1 MMKKMKMSREMTNKE
16 VARLL
21 KEVSA
26 ALEVKGGN
34 RFKIAA
40 YDRVATAI
48 EHATSEVKDLWD
60 DHKLQEIPGIGVN
73 LAAHLDELFRTG
85 KVKHFER
92 IFKNLPPAM
101 FEFLEIPGVGAKT
114 AFKLAKE
121 LKIKEAK
128 TALSRLKKALKEGKI
143 RAIEGFGEQSEKDL
157 LEGLGSLKKRSERML
172 LPFAWELAQKVIKYL
187 TEVKIGLRIDPL
199 GSLRRMAA
207 TVGDVDLAMATNQ
220 PKKAIK
226 KFISFPEAKEVVV
239 AGGNTARIIH
249 RHGSQIDLKTMKP
262 QAYGA
267 LLQHFTGSKQHNI
280 HLREIAQKK
289 GLSLSEYGIKKG
301 GKVKKYA
308 TEEEFYQAL
317 GMAWIPPE
325 LREDTGEIEAAQKRE
340 LPQLVELKDIKGDLH
355 VHSNFPIEPS
365 HDEGADSFEVLLNK
379 AQELGYQYLGLSEH
393 NPSSSQH
400 SSKQI
405 INLLKRKKDE
415 IDKLNYSRVKKLSV
429 YAINSLE
436 IDIKPDG
443 SLALPEEALKY
454 LDFAIVSVHA
464 SFRMSRQEMT
474 KRVLASLVHPKIK
487 ILGHPTGRKLGERE
501 GYELDWEKI
510 FAFCL
515 KNNKY
520 LEINAWPNRLDLPDT
535 LVREAVKSRV
545 KMVINTDA
553 HAVDQLDLMPYGV
566 AVARR
571 GWATK
576 NDILNTMS
584 YNELKKALNFEGES
598 LIVKKEQLKTPKVE
612 I

>member
-1 MMKKMKMSREMTNKE
+1 MMEKMKMSREMTNKE

-60 DHKLQEIPGIGVN
+60 DNKLQEIPGIGVN
-73 LAAHLDELFRTG
+73 LSAYLDELFRKG
-85 KVKHFER
+85 KVAHFER
-92 IFKNLPPAM
+92 IFRNLPPAM
-101 FEFLEIPGVGAKT
+101 FEFLEIPGIGSKT
-114 AFKLAKE
+114 AYKLCRE

-128 TALSRLKKALKEGKI
+128 TALPRLKEALKAGKI
-143 RAIEGFGEQSEKDL
+143 RLIEGFGEQSEKDI
-157 LEGLGSLKKRSERML
+157 LEGLESLKKHSERML
-172 LPFAWELAQKVIKYL
+172 LPFAWELAQKVIEYL
-187 TEVKIGLRIDPL
+187 ARGKIGVRIKPL

-207 TVGDVDLAMATNQ
+207 TVGDIDLAVATTQ
-220 PKKAIK
+220 PKKAIER
-226 KFISFPEAKEVVV
+226 FVSFPEVKEVVV
-239 AGGNTARIIH
+239 SGGNTARIIH
-249 RHGSQIDLKTMKP
+249 HNGRQIDLKTMNP

-301 GKVKKYA
+301 GKIKKYA
-308 TEEEFYQAL
+308 AEETFYQAL

-325 LREDTGEIEAAQKRE
+325 LREDTGEIEAAQKKE

-365 HDEGADSFEVLLNK
+365 HDEGADTFEVLLNK
-379 AQELGYQYLGLSEH
+379 AQELGYEYLGLSEH

-400 SSKQI
+400 SSKQVI
-405 INLLKRKKDE
+405 ELLKRKKEE

-429 YAINSLE
+429 YALNSLE

-443 SLALPEEALKY
+443 SLALPEKALKY
-454 LDFAIVSVHA
+454 LDFAIA
-464 SFRMSRQEMT
+464 SIHSSFKMSRQEMT
-474 KRVLASLVHPKIK
+474 RRVLTSLAHPKIK
-487 ILGHPTGRKLGERE
+487 ILGHPTGRKIGERE

-535 LVREAVKSRV
+535 LVREAVKIGV

-553 HAVDQLDLMPYGV
+553 HAVGQLDLMPYGV

-576 NDILNTMS
+576 NDIINTMG
-584 YNELKKALNFEGES
+584 YNELKKALNFEGR
-598 LIVKKEQLKTPKVE
+598 
-612 I
+612 

>member
-1 MMKKMKMSREMTNKE
+1 MMEKMKMSREMTNKE

-60 DHKLQEIPGIGVN
+60 DNKLQEIPGIGVN
-73 LAAHLDELFRTG
+73 LSAYLDELFRKG
-85 KVKHFER
+85 KVAHFER
-92 IFKNLPPAM
+92 IFRNLPPAM
-101 FEFLEIPGVGAKT
+101 FEFLEIPGIGSKT
-114 AFKLAKE
+114 AYKLCRE

-128 TALSRLKKALKEGKI
+128 TALPRLKEALKAGKI
-143 RAIEGFGEQSEKDL
+143 RLIEGFGEQSEKDI
-157 LEGLGSLKKRSERML
+157 LEGLESLKKRSERML
-172 LPFAWELAQKVIKYL
+172 LPFAWELAQKVIEYL
-187 TEVKIGLRIDPL
+187 ARGKIGVRIKPL

-207 TVGDVDLAMATNQ
+207 TVGDIDLAVATTQ
-220 PKKAIK
+220 PKKAIER
-226 KFISFPEAKEVVV
+226 FVSFPEVKEVVV
-239 AGGNTARIIH
+239 SGGNTARIIH
-249 RHGSQIDLKTMKP
+249 HNGRQIDLKTMNP

-301 GKVKKYA
+301 GKIKKYA
-308 TEEEFYQAL
+308 AEETFYQAL

-325 LREDTGEIEAAQKRE
+325 LREDTGEIEAAQKKE

-365 HDEGADSFEVLLNK
+365 HDEGADTFEVLLNK
-379 AQELGYQYLGLSEH
+379 AQELGYEYLGLSEH

-400 SSKQI
+400 SSKQVI
-405 INLLKRKKDE
+405 ELLKRKKEE

-429 YAINSLE
+429 YALNSLE

-443 SLALPEEALKY
+443 SLALPEKALKY
-454 LDFAIVSVHA
+454 LDFAIA
-464 SFRMSRQEMT
+464 SIHSSFKMSRQEMT
-474 KRVLASLVHPKIK
+474 RRVLTSLAHPKIK
-487 ILGHPTGRKLGERE
+487 ILGHPTGRKIGERE

-535 LVREAVKSRV
+535 LVREAVKIGV

-553 HAVDQLDLMPYGV
+553 HAVGQLNLMPYGV

-576 NDILNTMS
+576 NDIINTMG
-584 YNELKKALNFEGES
+584 YNELKKALNFEGR
-598 LIVKKEQLKTPKVE
+598 
-612 I
+612 

>member
-1 MMKKMKMSREMTNKE
+1 MMEKMKMSREMTNKE

-60 DHKLQEIPGIGVN
+60 DNKLQEIPGIGVN
-73 LAAHLDELFRTG
+73 LSAYLDELFRKG
-85 KVKHFER
+85 KVAHFER
-92 IFKNLPPAM
+92 IFRNLPPAM
-101 FEFLEIPGVGAKT
+101 FEFLEIPGIGSKT
-114 AFKLAKE
+114 AYKLCRE

-128 TALSRLKKALKEGKI
+128 TALPRLKEALKAGKI
-143 RAIEGFGEQSEKDL
+143 RLIEGFGEQSEKDI
-157 LEGLGSLKKRSERML
+157 LEGLESLKKRSERML
-172 LPFAWELAQKVIKYL
+172 LPFAWELAQKVIEYL
-187 TEVKIGLRIDPL
+187 ARGKIGVRIKPL

-207 TVGDVDLAMATNQ
+207 TVGDIDLAVATTQ
-220 PKKAIK
+220 PKKAIER
-226 KFISFPEAKEVVV
+226 FVSFPEVKEVVV
-239 AGGNTARIIH
+239 SGGNTARIIH
-249 RHGSQIDLKTMKP
+249 HNGRQIDLKTMNP

-301 GKVKKYA
+301 GKIKKYA
-308 TEEEFYQAL
+308 AEETFYQAL

-325 LREDTGEIEAAQKRE
+325 LREDTGEIEAAQKKE

-365 HDEGADSFEVLLNK
+365 HDEGADTFEVLLNK
-379 AQELGYQYLGLSEH
+379 AQELGYEYLGLSEH

-400 SSKQI
+400 SSKQVI
-405 INLLKRKKDE
+405 ELLKRKKEE

-429 YAINSLE
+429 YALNSLE

-443 SLALPEEALKY
+443 SLALPEKALKY
-454 LDFAIVSVHA
+454 LDFAIA
-464 SFRMSRQEMT
+464 SIHSSFKMSRQEMT
-474 KRVLASLVHPKIK
+474 RRVLTSLAHPKIK
-487 ILGHPTGRKLGERE
+487 ILGHPTGRKIGERE

-535 LVREAVKSRV
+535 LVREAVKIGV
-545 KMVINTDA
+545 KMVINTDT
-553 HAVDQLDLMPYGV
+553 HAVGQLDLMPYGV

-576 NDILNTMS
+576 NDIINTMG
-584 YNELKKALNFEGES
+584 YNELKKALNFEGR
-598 LIVKKEQLKTPKVE
+598 
-612 I
+612 

>member
-1 MMKKMKMSREMTNKE
+1 MMEKMKMSREMTNKE

-60 DHKLQEIPGIGVN
+60 DNKLQEIPGIGVN
-73 LAAHLDELFRTG
+73 LSAYLDELFRKG
-85 KVKHFER
+85 KVAHFER
-92 IFKNLPPAM
+92 IFRNLPPAM
-101 FEFLEIPGVGAKT
+101 FEFLEIPGIGSKT
-114 AFKLAKE
+114 AYKLCRE

-128 TALSRLKKALKEGKI
+128 TALPRLKEALKAGKI
-143 RAIEGFGEQSEKDL
+143 RLIEGFGEQSEKDI
-157 LEGLGSLKKRSERML
+157 LEGLESLKKRSERML
-172 LPFAWELAQKVIKYL
+172 LPFAWELAQKVIEYL
-187 TEVKIGLRIDPL
+187 ARGKIGVRIKPL

-207 TVGDVDLAMATNQ
+207 TVGDIDLAVATTQ
-220 PKKAIK
+220 PKKAIER
-226 KFISFPEAKEVVV
+226 FVSFPEVKEVVV
-239 AGGNTARIIH
+239 SGGNTARIIH
-249 RHGSQIDLKTMKP
+249 HNGRQIDLKTMNP

-301 GKVKKYA
+301 GKIKKYA
-308 TEEEFYQAL
+308 AEETFYQAL

-325 LREDTGEIEAAQKRE
+325 LREDTGEIEAAQKKE

-365 HDEGADSFEVLLNK
+365 HDEGADTFEVLLNK
-379 AQELGYQYLGLSEH
+379 AQELGYEYLGLSEH

-400 SSKQI
+400 SSKQVI
-405 INLLKRKKDE
+405 ELLKRKKEE

-429 YAINSLE
+429 YALNSLE

-443 SLALPEEALKY
+443 SLALPEKALKY
-454 LDFAIVSVHA
+454 LDFAIA
-464 SFRMSRQEMT
+464 SIHSSFKMSRQEMT
-474 KRVLASLVHPKIK
+474 RRVLTSLAHPKIK
-487 ILGHPTGRKLGERE
+487 ILGHPTGRKIGERE
-501 GYELDWEKI
+501 GSELDWEKI

-535 LVREAVKSRV
+535 LVREAVKIGV

-553 HAVDQLDLMPYGV
+553 HAVGQLDLMPYGV

-576 NDILNTMS
+576 NDIINTMG
-584 YNELKKALNFEGES
+584 YNELKKALNFEGR
-598 LIVKKEQLKTPKVE
+598 
-612 I
+612 

>member
-1 MMKKMKMSREMTNKE
+1 MMEKMKMSREMTNKE

-60 DHKLQEIPGIGVN
+60 DNKLQEIPGIGAN
-73 LAAHLDELFRTG
+73 LSAHLDELFRKG
-85 KVKHFER
+85 KVAHFER
-92 IFKNLPPAM
+92 IFRNLPPAM
-101 FEFLEIPGVGAKT
+101 FEFLEIPGIGSKT
-114 AFKLAKE
+114 AYKLCRE

-128 TALSRLKKALKEGKI
+128 TALPRLKEALKAGKI
-143 RAIEGFGEQSEKDL
+143 RLIEGFGEQSEKDI
-157 LEGLGSLKKRSERML
+157 LEGLESLKKRSERML
-172 LPFAWELAQKVIKYL
+172 LPFAWELAQKVIEYL
-187 TEVKIGLRIDPL
+187 ARGKIGVRIKPL

-207 TVGDVDLAMATNQ
+207 TVGDIDLAVATTQ
-220 PKKAIK
+220 PKKAIER
-226 KFISFPEAKEVVV
+226 FVSFPEVKEVVV
-239 AGGNTARIIH
+239 SGGNTARIIH
-249 RHGSQIDLKTMKP
+249 HNGRQIDLKTMNP

-301 GKVKKYA
+301 GKIKKYA
-308 TEEEFYQAL
+308 AEETFYQAL

-325 LREDTGEIEAAQKRE
+325 LREDTGEIEAAQKKE

-365 HDEGADSFEVLLNK
+365 HDEGADTFEVLLNK
-379 AQELGYQYLGLSEH
+379 AQELGYEYLGLSEH

-400 SSKQI
+400 SSKQVI
-405 INLLKRKKDE
+405 ELLKRKKEE

-429 YAINSLE
+429 YALNSLE

-443 SLALPEEALKY
+443 SLALPEKALKY
-454 LDFAIVSVHA
+454 LDFAIA
-464 SFRMSRQEMT
+464 SIHSSFKMSRQEMT
-474 KRVLASLVHPKIK
+474 RRVLTSLAHPKIK
-487 ILGHPTGRKLGERE
+487 ILGHPTGRKIGERE

-535 LVREAVKSRV
+535 LVREAVKIGV

-553 HAVDQLDLMPYGV
+553 HAVGQLDLMPYGV

-576 NDILNTMS
+576 NDIINTMG
-584 YNELKKALNFEGES
+584 YNELKKALNFEGR
-598 LIVKKEQLKTPKVE
+598 
-612 I
+612 

>member
-1 MMKKMKMSREMTNKE
+1 MKMSREMTNKE

-34 RFKIAA
+34 SFKIAA
-40 YDRVATAI
+40 YDRVSVAI

-60 DHKLQEIPGIGVN
+60 DKKLQEIPGIGVN

-92 IFKNLPPAM
+92 IFGNLPPAM
-101 FEFLEIPGVGAKT
+101 FEFLEIPGVGPKT
-114 AFKLAKE
+114 AHKLAQE
-121 LKIKEAK
+121 LEIKEAK
-128 TALSRLKKALKEGKI
+128 TAIPRLKKALKAGKL
-143 RAIEGFGEQSEKDL
+143 RKIEGFGEQSEKDI
-157 LEGLGSLKKRSERML
+157 LEGLKSLKKRSERML
-172 LPFAWELAQKVIKYL
+172 LPFAWELAQKVIEYL
-187 TEVKIGLRIDPL
+187 SEAKISFKIDPL
-199 GSLRRMAA
+199 GSLRRMTA
-207 TVGDVDLAMATNQ
+207 TVGDIDLAVATRE

-226 KFISFPEAKEVVV
+226 RFVSFPEVKEVVV

-249 RHGSQIDLKTMKP
+249 RNGRQIDLKTMNP

-289 GLSLSEYGIKKG
+289 GLSLSEYGIKKSN
-301 GKVKKYA
+301 KIKKYE

-317 GMAWIPPE
+317 GMSWIPPE
-325 LREDTGEIEAAQKRE
+325 LREDTGEIEAAQERKLPE
-340 LPQLVELKDIKGDLH
+340 LIKKEDILGDLH
-355 VHSNFPIEPS
+355 VHSAFPIEPS
-365 HDEGADSFEVLLNK
+365 HDLGADSFKVLLERAAK
-379 AQELGYQYLGLSEH
+379 LDYQYLGLSEH
-393 NPSSSQH
+393 NPSSSRH
-400 SSKQI
+400 TSKQV
-405 INLLKRKKDE
+405 INLLKRKKEE
-415 IDKLNYSRVKKLSV
+415 IDKLNYSRVKKIPV

-443 SLALPEEALKY
+443 SLALPEEAFKY
-454 LDFAIVSVHA
+454 LDFAIA
-464 SFRMSRQEMT
+464 SIHSSFKMPRREMT
-474 KRVLASLVHPKIK
+474 KRILASLVHPKIK
-487 ILGHPTGRKLGERE
+487 ILGHPTGRKIGERE

-510 FAFCL
+510 FTFCL

-535 LVREAVKSRV
+535 LVREAVKTGV

-553 HAVDQLDLMPYGV
+553 HTVDQLDLMPYGV

-576 NDILNTMS
+576 NDIINTMS
-584 YNELKKALNFEGES
+584 YNELKKALNFEGR
-598 LIVKKEQLKTPKVE
+598 
-612 I
+612 

>member
-1 MMKKMKMSREMTNKE
+1 MMEKMKMSREMTNKE

-60 DHKLQEIPGIGVN
+60 DNKLQEIPGIGVN
-73 LAAHLDELFRTG
+73 LSAYLDELFRKG
-85 KVKHFER
+85 KVAHFER
-92 IFKNLPPAM
+92 IFRNLPPAM
-101 FEFLEIPGVGAKT
+101 FEFLEIPGIGSKT
-114 AFKLAKE
+114 AYKLCRE

-128 TALSRLKKALKEGKI
+128 TALPRLKEALKAGKI
-143 RAIEGFGEQSEKDL
+143 RLIEGFGEQSEKDI
-157 LEGLGSLKKRSERML
+157 LEGLESLKKRSERML
-172 LPFAWELAQKVIKYL
+172 LPFAWELAQKVIEYL
-187 TEVKIGLRIDPL
+187 ARGKIGVRIEPL

-207 TVGDVDLAMATNQ
+207 TVGDIDLAVATTQ
-220 PKKAIK
+220 PKKAIER
-226 KFISFPEAKEVVV
+226 FVSFPEVKEVVV
-239 AGGNTARIIH
+239 SGGNTARIIH
-249 RHGSQIDLKTMKP
+249 HNGRQIDLKTMNP

-301 GKVKKYA
+301 GKIKKYA
-308 TEEEFYQAL
+308 AEETFYQAL

-325 LREDTGEIEAAQKRE
+325 LREDTGEIEAALKKE

-365 HDEGADSFEVLLNK
+365 HDEGADTFEVLLNK
-379 AQELGYQYLGLSEH
+379 AQELGYEYLGLSEH

-400 SSKQI
+400 SSKQVI
-405 INLLKRKKDE
+405 ELLKRKKEE

-429 YAINSLE
+429 YALNSLE

-443 SLALPEEALKY
+443 SLALPEKALKY
-454 LDFAIVSVHA
+454 LDFAIA
-464 SFRMSRQEMT
+464 SIHSSFKMSRQEMT
-474 KRVLASLVHPKIK
+474 RRVLTSLAHPKIK
-487 ILGHPTGRKLGERE
+487 ILGHPTGRKIGERE

-535 LVREAVKSRV
+535 LVREAVKIGV

-553 HAVDQLDLMPYGV
+553 HAVGQLDLMPYGV

-576 NDILNTMS
+576 NDIINTMG
-584 YNELKKALNFEGES
+584 YNELKKALNFEGR
-598 LIVKKEQLKTPKVE
+598 
-612 I
+612 

>member
-1 MMKKMKMSREMTNKE
+1 MMKKMRMSREMTNKE
-16 VARLL
+16 VGRLL
-21 KEVSA
+21 REVAA

-60 DHKLQEIPGIGVN
+60 DNKLQEIPGIGVN
-73 LAAHLDELFRTG
+73 LSAHLDELFRTG
-85 KVKHFER
+85 KVVHFEH
-92 IFKNLPPAM
+92 IFRNLPPAM

-114 AFKLAKE
+114 AYKLCQE

-128 TALSRLKKALKEGKI
+128 TALSRLKKALKAGKI
-143 RAIEGFGEQSEKDL
+143 RLIEGFGEQSEKDI
-157 LEGLGSLKKRSERML
+157 LEGLESLKKRSERML
-172 LPFAWELAQKVIKYL
+172 LPFAWELAQKVIEYL
-187 TEVKIGLRIDPL
+187 SKAKIGLRIDPL

-207 TVGDVDLAMATNQ
+207 TVGDIDLAIATNQ
-220 PKKAIK
+220 PKKAIER
-226 KFISFPEAKEVVV
+226 FVSFPEVKEVVA
-239 AGGNTARIIH
+239 AGGNTARVIH
-249 RHGSQIDLKTMKP
+249 RNGRQIDLKTMNP

-301 GKVKKYA
+301 GKVKKYGA
-308 TEEEFYQAL
+308 EEAFYQAL
-317 GMAWIPPE
+317 GLAWVPPE
-325 LREDTGEIEAAQKRE
+325 LREDTGEIEAAQKKE
-340 LPQLVELKDIKGDLH
+340 LPELVKTKEILGDLH

-365 HDEGADSFEVLLNK
+365 HDEGADTFEVLLNK
-379 AQELGYQYLGLSEH
+379 AQELGYQYLGLAEH

-400 SSKQI
+400 SSKQVI
-405 INLLKRKKDE
+405 ELLKRKKEE
-415 IDKLNYSRVKKLSV
+415 IDKLNYSRVKNLSV
-429 YAINSLE
+429 YALNSLE

-454 LDFAIVSVHA
+454 LDFAIASVHS
-464 SFRMSRQEMT
+464 SFRMPRQEMT
-474 KRVLASLVHPKIK
+474 KRVLSSLVHPKIK
-487 ILGHPTGRKLGERE
+487 ILGHPTGRKIGERE

-510 FAFCL
+510 FTFCL

-535 LVREAVKSRV
+535 LVREAVKTGV

-553 HAVDQLDLMPYGV
+553 HAVGQMDLMPYGV

-576 NDILNTMS
+576 NDIINTMS
-584 YNELKKALNFEGES
+584 YNQLKKALNFEGR
-598 LIVKKEQLKTPKVE
+598 
-612 I
+612 

>member
-1 MMKKMKMSREMTNKE
+1 MMEKMKMSREMTNKE

-60 DHKLQEIPGIGVN
+60 DNKLQEIPGIGVN
-73 LAAHLDELFRTG
+73 LSAYLDELFRKG
-85 KVKHFER
+85 KVAHFER
-92 IFKNLPPAM
+92 IFRNLPPAM
-101 FEFLEIPGVGAKT
+101 FEFLEIPGIGSKT
-114 AFKLAKE
+114 AYKLCRE

-128 TALSRLKKALKEGKI
+128 TALPRLKEALKAGKI
-143 RAIEGFGEQSEKDL
+143 RLIEGFGEQSEKDI
-157 LEGLGSLKKRSERML
+157 LEGLESLKKRSERML
-172 LPFAWELAQKVIKYL
+172 LPFAWELAQKVIEYL
-187 TEVKIGLRIDPL
+187 ARGKIGVRIKPL

-207 TVGDVDLAMATNQ
+207 TVGDIDLAVATTQ
-220 PKKAIK
+220 PKKAIER
-226 KFISFPEAKEVVV
+226 FVSFPEVKEVVV
-239 AGGNTARIIH
+239 SGGNTARIIH
-249 RHGSQIDLKTMKP
+249 HNGRQIDLKTMNP

-301 GKVKKYA
+301 GKIKKYA
-308 TEEEFYQAL
+308 AEETFYQAL

-325 LREDTGEIEAAQKRE
+325 LREDTGEIEAALKKE

-365 HDEGADSFEVLLNK
+365 HDEGADTFEVLLNK
-379 AQELGYQYLGLSEH
+379 AQELGYEYLGLSEH

-400 SSKQI
+400 SSKQVI
-405 INLLKRKKDE
+405 ELLKRKKEE

-429 YAINSLE
+429 YALNSLE

-443 SLALPEEALKY
+443 SLALPEKALKY
-454 LDFAIVSVHA
+454 LDFAIA
-464 SFRMSRQEMT
+464 SIHSSFKMSRQEMT
-474 KRVLASLVHPKIK
+474 RRVLTSLAHPKIK
-487 ILGHPTGRKLGERE
+487 ILGHPTGRKIGERE

-535 LVREAVKSRV
+535 LVREAVKIGV

-553 HAVDQLDLMPYGV
+553 HAVGQLDLMPYGV

-576 NDILNTMS
+576 NDIINTMG
-584 YNELKKALNFEGES
+584 YNELKKALNFEGR
-598 LIVKKEQLKTPKVE
+598 
-612 I
+612 

>member
-1 MMKKMKMSREMTNKE
+1 MMEKMKMSREMTNKE

-60 DHKLQEIPGIGVN
+60 DNKLQEIPGIGVN
-73 LAAHLDELFRTG
+73 LSAYLDELFRKG
-85 KVKHFER
+85 KVAHFER
-92 IFKNLPPAM
+92 IFRNLPPAM
-101 FEFLEIPGVGAKT
+101 FEFLEIPGIGSKT
-114 AFKLAKE
+114 AYKLCRE

-128 TALSRLKKALKEGKI
+128 TALPRLKEALKAGKI
-143 RAIEGFGEQSEKDL
+143 RLIEGFGEQSEKDI
-157 LEGLGSLKKRSERML
+157 LEGLESLKKRSERML
-172 LPFAWELAQKVIKYL
+172 LPFAWELAQKVIEYL
-187 TEVKIGLRIDPL
+187 ARGKIGVRIKPL

-207 TVGDVDLAMATNQ
+207 TVGDIDLAVATTQ
-220 PKKAIK
+220 PKKAIER
-226 KFISFPEAKEVVV
+226 FVSFPEVKEVVV
-239 AGGNTARIIH
+239 SGGNTARIIH
-249 RHGSQIDLKTMKP
+249 HNGRQIDLKTMNP

-301 GKVKKYA
+301 GKIKKYA
-308 TEEEFYQAL
+308 AEETFYQAL

-325 LREDTGEIEAAQKRE
+325 LREDTGEIEAAQKKE

-365 HDEGADSFEVLLNK
+365 HDEGADTFEVLLNK
-379 AQELGYQYLGLSEH
+379 AQELGYEYLGLSEH

-400 SSKQI
+400 SSKQVI
-405 INLLKRKKDE
+405 ELLKRKKEE

-429 YAINSLE
+429 YALNSLE

-443 SLALPEEALKY
+443 SLALPEKALKY
-454 LDFAIVSVHA
+454 LDFAIA
-464 SFRMSRQEMT
+464 SIHSSFKMSRQEMT
-474 KRVLASLVHPKIK
+474 RRVLTSLAHPKIK
-487 ILGHPTGRKLGERE
+487 ILGHPTGRKIGERE

-535 LVREAVKSRV
+535 LVREAVKIGV

-553 HAVDQLDLMPYGV
+553 HAVGQLDLMPYGV

-576 NDILNTMS
+576 NDIINTMG
-584 YNELKKALNFEGES
+584 YNELKKALNFEGR
-598 LIVKKEQLKTPKVE
+598 
-612 I
+612 

>member
-1 MMKKMKMSREMTNKE
+1 MEKMKMSREMTNKE

-60 DHKLQEIPGIGVN
+60 DNKLQEIPGIGVN
-73 LAAHLDELFRTG
+73 LSAYLDELFRKG
-85 KVKHFER
+85 KVAHFER
-92 IFKNLPPAM
+92 IFRNLPPAM
-101 FEFLEIPGVGAKT
+101 FEFLEIPGIGSKT
-114 AFKLAKE
+114 AYKLCRE

-128 TALSRLKKALKEGKI
+128 TALPRLKEALKAGKI
-143 RAIEGFGEQSEKDL
+143 RLIEGFGEQSEKDI
-157 LEGLGSLKKRSERML
+157 LEGLESLKKRSERML
-172 LPFAWELAQKVIKYL
+172 LPFAWELAQKVIEYL
-187 TEVKIGLRIDPL
+187 ARGKIGVRIKPL

-207 TVGDVDLAMATNQ
+207 TVGDIDLAVATTQ
-220 PKKAIK
+220 PKKAIER
-226 KFISFPEAKEVVV
+226 FVSFPEVKEVVV
-239 AGGNTARIIH
+239 SGGNTARIIH
-249 RHGSQIDLKTMKP
+249 HNGRQIDLKTMNP

-301 GKVKKYA
+301 GKIKKYA
-308 TEEEFYQAL
+308 AEETFYQAL

-325 LREDTGEIEAAQKRE
+325 LREDTGEIEAAQKKE

-365 HDEGADSFEVLLNK
+365 HDEGADTFEVLLNK
-379 AQELGYQYLGLSEH
+379 AQELGYEYLGLSEH

-400 SSKQI
+400 SSKQVI
-405 INLLKRKKDE
+405 ELLKRKKEE

-429 YAINSLE
+429 YALNSLE

-443 SLALPEEALKY
+443 SLALPEKALKY
-454 LDFAIVSVHA
+454 LDFAIA
-464 SFRMSRQEMT
+464 SIHSSFKMSRQEMT
-474 KRVLASLVHPKIK
+474 RRVLTSLAHPKIK
-487 ILGHPTGRKLGERE
+487 ILGHPTGRKIGERE

-520 LEINAWPNRLDLPDT
+520 LEINAWPNRLD
-535 LVREAVKSRV
+535 
-545 KMVINTDA
+545 
-553 HAVDQLDLMPYGV
+553 
-566 AVARR
+566 
-571 GWATK
+571 
-576 NDILNTMS
+576 
-584 YNELKKALNFEGES
+584 
-598 LIVKKEQLKTPKVE
+598 
-612 I
+612 

>member
-1 MMKKMKMSREMTNKE
+1 MMEKMKMSREMTNKE

-60 DHKLQEIPGIGVN
+60 DNKLQEIPGIGVN
-73 LAAHLDELFRTG
+73 LSAYLDELFRKG
-85 KVKHFER
+85 KVAHFER
-92 IFKNLPPAM
+92 IFRNLPPAM
-101 FEFLEIPGVGAKT
+101 FEFLEIPGIGSKT
-114 AFKLAKE
+114 AYKLCRE

-128 TALSRLKKALKEGKI
+128 TALPRLKEALKAGKI
-143 RAIEGFGEQSEKDL
+143 RLIEGFGEQSEKDI
-157 LEGLGSLKKRSERML
+157 LEGLESLKKRSERML
-172 LPFAWELAQKVIKYL
+172 LPFAWELAQKVIEYL
-187 TEVKIGLRIDPL
+187 ARGKIGVRIKPL

-207 TVGDVDLAMATNQ
+207 TVGDIDLAVATTQ
-220 PKKAIK
+220 PKKAIER
-226 KFISFPEAKEVVV
+226 FVSFPEVKEVVV
-239 AGGNTARIIH
+239 SGGNTARIIH
-249 RHGSQIDLKTMKP
+249 HNGRQIDLKTMNP

-301 GKVKKYA
+301 GKIKKYA
-308 TEEEFYQAL
+308 AEETFYQAL

-325 LREDTGEIEAAQKRE
+325 LREDTGEIEAAQKKE
-340 LPQLVELKDIKGDLH
+340 LPQLVELKDIKGDFH

-365 HDEGADSFEVLLNK
+365 HDEGADTFEVLLNK
-379 AQELGYQYLGLSEH
+379 AQELGYEYLGLSEH

-400 SSKQI
+400 SSKQVI
-405 INLLKRKKDE
+405 ELLKRKKEE

-429 YAINSLE
+429 YALNSLE

-443 SLALPEEALKY
+443 SLALPEKALKY
-454 LDFAIVSVHA
+454 LDFAIA
-464 SFRMSRQEMT
+464 SIHSSFKMSRQEMT
-474 KRVLASLVHPKIK
+474 RRVLTSLAHPKIK
-487 ILGHPTGRKLGERE
+487 ILGHPTGRKIGERE

-535 LVREAVKSRV
+535 LVREAVKIGV

-553 HAVDQLDLMPYGV
+553 HAVGQLDLMPYGV

-576 NDILNTMS
+576 NDIINTMG
-584 YNELKKALNFEGES
+584 YNELKKALNFEGR
-598 LIVKKEQLKTPKVE
+598 
-612 I
+612 